1 MVLDVFMSTFTIEY
15 SELEA
20 YVDELK
26 RSNPGSTIE
35 VEFSRDEMRKGR
47 RVFTRMFVCLEGCK
61 SGGCRPII
69 GLDGY
74 FLKTEFK
81 GELLVALGR
90 DGDDKNFPIAWAC
103 VKNESKCNWSWFLTL
118 LQA

>member
-1 MVLDVFMSTFTIEY
+1 MI
-15 SELEA
+15 
-20 YVDELK
+20 
-26 RSNPGSTIE
+26 
-35 VEFSRDEMRKGR
+35 KGG
-47 RVFTRMFVCLEGCK
+47 RVFKRMFVCLEACK
-61 SGGCRPII
+61 RGWKGGCRPII

-81 GELLVALGR
+81 GKLLVALGR

-103 VKNESKCNWSWFLTL
+103 VKNESKCNWSWFLTR